1 MFPATA
7 AKSIRKMCKCNC
19 RVCKR
24 SRKLEAVLRRYNMKP
39 KDVAFLHDILTSLM
53 TAELDRDWALAELK
67 ELKAKTKTERKQT
80 NESTEK

>member
-7 AKSIRKMCKCNC
+7 AKSIRKMRKCNC

-24 SRKLEAVLRRYNMKP
+24 SRKLEAVLSRYNMKP
-39 KDVAFLHDILTSLM
+39 KDVNFLHAILTSLM
-53 TAELDRDWALAELK
+53 TAELDRDWALVELK
-67 ELKAKTKTERKQT
+67 EVAEKMTQEKGKQ

>member
-7 AKSIRKMCKCNC
+7 AESTRKMSKGNC
-19 RVCKR
+19 RVCRR
-24 SRKLEAVLRRYNMKP
+24 SHKFESILSKYNMAQ
-39 KDVAFLHDILTSLM
+39 KDLEFMQDILLSLL

-67 ELKAKTKTERKQT
+67 EAAEKMTQEKGKQ

>member
-1 MFPATA
+1 MFPAIA
-7 AKSIRKMCKCNC
+7 AKSIRKMRKCNC

-24 SRKLEAVLRRYNMKP
+24 SRKLEAVLSRYNMKP
-39 KDVAFLHDILTSLM
+39 KDVAFLHDILISLM

-67 ELKAKTKTERKQT
+67 EVAEKMTQEKGKQ

>member
-7 AKSIRKMCKCNC
+7 AKSIRKMRKCNC

-24 SRKLEAVLRRYNMKP
+24 SRKLEAVLSRYNMKP
-39 KDVAFLHDILTSLM
+39 KDVNFLHAILTSLM

-67 ELKAKTKTERKQT
+67 AKTKTEKEQT

>member
-7 AKSIRKMCKCNC
+7 AENTRKMRKCNC

-24 SRKLEAVLRRYNMKP
+24 SRKLEAVLSRYNMKS

-53 TAELDRDWALAELK
+53 TAELDRDWALAELQ
-67 ELKAKTKTERKQT
+67 ELKAKTKTEKEQT

>member
-1 MFPATA
+1 ML
-7 AKSIRKMCKCNC
+7 S
-19 RVCKR
+19 
-24 SRKLEAVLRRYNMKP
+24 RYNMKP

-67 ELKAKTKTERKQT
+67 DKTKTEKEQT

>member
-7 AKSIRKMCKCNC
+7 VESTRKMSKCKC
-19 RVCKR
+19 RVCR
-24 SRKLEAVLRRYNMKP
+24 RTRKFEAILRKYNMAQEDFDFMS
-39 KDVAFLHDILTSLM
+39 DVLLALL

-67 ELKAKTKTERKQT
+67 AKTKTEKEQT